1 MRTALR
7 QLLHVTFAIGALI
20 LTTATPTLAWSGSA
34 PTFPAAKSRV
44 QSSIPL
50 SIRLL
55 IACPLLDVSSILGV
69 VVDDGVP
76 F

>member
-1 MRTALR
+1 MRTAHR

-20 LTTATPTLAWSGSA
+20 LTTATPTLAWSGPA
-34 PTFPAAKSRV
+34 QTFQAAKTQTQFST
-44 QSSIPL
+44 L

-55 IACPLLDVSSILGV
+55 LAVRFLDPVSLVGV